1 MAHEIEN
8 MMYVGDA
15 PWHKLGQR
23 FITPPTLD
31 EALVAAGLDW
41 KIGMKPLYTAT
52 TDGIE
57 KYADVEVSHR
67 ATYRES
73 DNRILGVVGPGY
85 HPLQNNE
92 AFKFFQPFIDSGL
105 ATIET
110 AGSLRNGQRVFVLAK
125 IMAEDSVIV
134 KQSDDRVAKYVLLS
148 NSHDGTLA
156 VRVGFTPI
164 RVVCNNTMTLAH
176 SDQAS
181 KLIRL
186 RHSSNIVQNLDNIR
200 EIMNLANSEF
210 EATAESFRFLA
221 SKQINAADLEKYVRI
236 VFGKPGQETGGSR
249 ILNNVIPLFEHGRGN
264 DMPGVKG
271 TYWAAYNAVNEYLQY
286 ERGNDDH
293 NRLNEMWFGSS
304 ATLNKKALET
314 ALVLAAA

>member
-23 FITPPTLD
+23 FITPPKTLE
-31 EALVAAGLDW
+31 EAMVAAGLDW
-41 KIGMKPLYTAT
+41 KVGLKPLFTAEGT
-52 TDGIE
+52 
-57 KYADVEVSHR
+57 EVTHQASF
-67 ATYRES
+67 RES
-73 DNRILGVVGPGY
+73 DNRILGVVGPEY
-85 HPLQNNE
+85 HALQNNE
-92 AFKFFQPFIDSGL
+92 AFNFFQPFIDSGL
-105 ATIET
+105 AQIET
-110 AGSLRNGQRVFVLAK
+110 AGSLRNGQRVFILAK
-125 IMAEDSVIV
+125 INSDDSVIV

-176 SDQAS
+176 QDKAS

-186 RHSSNIVQNLDNIR
+186 RHSSNVVQNLENIR

-210 EATAESFRFLA
+210 ESTAEGFRFLA
-221 SKQINAADLEKYVRI
+221 SKQINSADLERYVKI

-249 ILNNVIPLFEHGRGN
+249 ILAQVIPLFEKGRGN

-286 ERGNDDH
+286 NRGSDEH
-293 NRLNEMWFGSS
+293 NRLNEMWYGAS
-304 ATLNKKALET
+304 ASLNKKALDT
-314 ALVLAAA
+314 ALIMAAA